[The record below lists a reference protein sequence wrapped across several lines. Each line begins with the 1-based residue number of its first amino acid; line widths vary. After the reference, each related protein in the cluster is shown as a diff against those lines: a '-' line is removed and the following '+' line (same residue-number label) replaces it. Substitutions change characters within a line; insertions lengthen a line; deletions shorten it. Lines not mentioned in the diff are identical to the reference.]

1 MNILNASN
9 VSKYYIDN
17 TIFENIKITLNEG
30 DKVGVVGRNGEGK
43 TTLLNLLSGIELPNT
58 GTISWKKHV
67 SIGYLNQIPQY
78 ARDKKV
84 YDCLKEVFHTTNML
98 SDKMTELEQRMAVNN
113 DELEK
118 LLTQYGKLQEQFEAH
133 GGYEIEAQ
141 IRKVSDGLNIKQLLE
156 SNWGA
161 LSGGEK
167 TKVGLAQILLQ
178 STDLLLLD
186 EPTNHLDI
194 DSIEWLTE
202 YVKNKNGAVVI
213 ISHDRYFLDETI
225 NHILEIDQQQLFSYH
240 GNYSYFIEEREKRIL
255 AEFEAYQTQ
264 QKKINKMEQSIK
276 QLRIWASQAKPPN
289 AAMYKRAKSMEKALN
304 RTKRLEKPILEADKM
319 KFELHESKRVSN
331 DVVEL
336 QHVAKMYNEILFE
349 DINALVK
356 RGQNVAMVGPNGS
369 GKTTLI
375 KIILGEVE
383 PDEGVVKRAD
393 NLNIGYLSQNP
404 FSQHFQ
410 ETVLETFREL
420 VNVTEGQARHI
431 LANFMFYG
439 TDVYKRIKDLSGGE
453 KMRLRW
459 AQIVNQD
466 FNVLILDEPTN
477 HLDIDAKETI
487 EEALVDFNGTII
499 AVSHDRYFLNKLF
512 NITYVLDQKKLNKY
526 EGNYSYTVEKR
537 KDYK

>member
-9 VSKYYIDN
+9 ISKRYLDN
-17 TIFENIKITLNEG
+17 TVFENIKITLNEG
-30 DKVGVVGRNGEGK
+30 DKVGIVGRNGEGK
-43 TTLLNLLSGIELPNT
+43 TTLLNLLSGIELPST
-58 GTISWKKHV
+58 GTMSWKKNV
-67 SIGYLNQIPQY
+67 CIGYLNQIPQY
-78 ARDKKV
+78 KSDKKV
-84 YDCLKEVFHTTNML
+84 YDCLKEVFHSTNVL
-98 SDKMTELEQRMAVNN
+98 SDKMTELEKRMTSN
-113 DELEK
+113 DNDLEN
-118 LLTQYGKLQEQFEAH
+118 LLSQYGEIQEQFEAH

-141 IRKVSDGLNIKQLLE
+141 IRRISKGLNINQLLE
-156 SNWGA
+156 SDWGT

-167 TKVGLAQILLQ
+167 TKVGLAQILLK

-194 DSIEWLTE
+194 DSINWLTE

-240 GNYSYFIEEREKRIL
+240 GNYSYYIVEREKRIL

-304 RTKRLEKPILEADKM
+304 RIKRLEKPVLEADKM
-319 KFELHESKRVSN
+319 KFDLQENKRVSN

-336 QHVAKMYNEILFE
+336 QHVAKMYNDLLFE
-349 DINALVK
+349 DINVLVE
-356 RGQNVAMVGPNGS
+356 RGQNVSIVGPNGS

-375 KIILGEVE
+375 KIILGDIK
-383 PDEGVVKRAD
+383 PDEGIVKRAN

-404 FSQHFQ
+404 FSHHTC

-420 VNVTEGQARHI
+420 VNVTEGQARQI

-439 TDVYKRIKDLSGGE
+439 TDVFKRIKDLSGGE

-487 EEALVDFNGTII
+487 EEALMDFNGTII
-499 AVSHDRYFLNKLF
+499 TVSHDRYFLNKLF
-512 NITYVLDQKKLNKY
+512 NITYVLEQNKLIKY
-526 EGNYSYTVEKR
+526 EGNYSYAVEKR
-537 KDYK
+537 KN

>member
-9 VSKYYIDN
+9 ISKRYLDN
-17 TIFENIKITLNEG
+17 TVFENIKITLNEG
-30 DKVGVVGRNGEGK
+30 DKVGIVGRNGEGK
-43 TTLLNLLSGIELPNT
+43 TTLLNLLSGIELPST
-58 GTISWKKHV
+58 GTMSWKKNV
-67 SIGYLNQIPQY
+67 CIGYLNQIPQY
-78 ARDKKV
+78 KSDKKV
-84 YDCLKEVFHTTNML
+84 YDCLKEVFHTTNVL
-98 SDKMTELEQRMAVNN
+98 SDKMTELEQRMTSN
-113 DELEK
+113 DNDLEN
-118 LLTQYGKLQEQFEAH
+118 LLSQYGKIQEQFEAH

-141 IRKVSDGLNIKQLLE
+141 IRKVSKGLNINQLLE
-156 SNWGA
+156 SEWA
-161 LSGGEK
+161 MLSGGEK
-167 TKVGLAQILLQ
+167 TKVGLAQILLKT
-178 STDLLLLD
+178 TDLLLLD

-194 DSIEWLTE
+194 DSINWLTE

-240 GNYSYFIEEREKRIL
+240 GNYSYYIVEREKRIL

-304 RTKRLEKPILEADKM
+304 RIKRLEKPILEADKM
-319 KFELHESKRVSN
+319 KLDLQENKRVSN

-336 QHVAKMYNEILFE
+336 QHVAKMYNDLLFE
-349 DINALVK
+349 DINVLVE
-356 RGQNVAMVGPNGS
+356 RGQNVSIVGPNGS

-375 KIILGEVE
+375 KIILGNVK
-383 PDEGVVKRAD
+383 PDEGIVKRAN

-404 FSQHFQ
+404 FSHHAC

-439 TDVYKRIKDLSGGE
+439 SDVLKRIKDLSGGE
-453 KMRLRW
+453 KIRLRW

-487 EEALVDFNGTII
+487 EEALMDFNGTII

-512 NITYVLDQKKLNKY
+512 NITYVLEQNKLIKY
-526 EGNYSYTVEKR
+526 EGNYSYAVEKR
-537 KDYK
+537 KN

>member
-9 VSKYYIDN
+9 ISKRYLDN
-17 TIFENIKITLNEG
+17 TVFENIKITLNEG
-30 DKVGVVGRNGEGK
+30 DKVGIVGRNGEGK
-43 TTLLNLLSGIELPNT
+43 TTLLNLLSGIELPST
-58 GTISWKKHV
+58 GTMSWKKNV
-67 SIGYLNQIPQY
+67 CIGYLNQIPHY
-78 ARDKKV
+78 ASDKKV
-84 YDCLKEVFHTTNML
+84 YDCLKEVFHTTNVL
-98 SDKMTELEQRMAVNN
+98 SDKMTELEQRMTIN
-113 DELEK
+113 DNDVK
-118 LLTQYGKLQEQFEAH
+118 NLLSQYGKIQEQFEAH
-133 GGYEIEAQ
+133 GGYEIDAQ
-141 IRKVSDGLNIKQLLE
+141 IRKVSKGLNIKQLLE
-156 SNWGA
+156 SEWGK

-167 TKVGLAQILLQ
+167 TKVGLAQILLK

-194 DSIEWLTE
+194 DSINWLTE

-225 NHILEIDQQQLFSYH
+225 NHILEIDQQKLFSYH
-240 GNYSYFIEEREKRIL
+240 GNYSYFIAEREKRIL

-276 QLRIWASQAKPPN
+276 QLRMWASQAKPPN

-304 RTKRLEKPILEADKM
+304 RIKRFEKPILETDKM
-319 KFELHESKRVSN
+319 KFDLQENQRVSN

-349 DINALVK
+349 DINVLVE
-356 RGQNVAMVGPNGS
+356 RGQNVSIVGPNGS

-375 KIILGEVE
+375 KIILGDVK
-383 PDEGVVKRAD
+383 PDEGIVKRAN
-393 NLNIGYLSQNP
+393 NLNIGYLSQHP
-404 FSQHFQ
+404 FSHHSC

-439 TDVYKRIKDLSGGE
+439 ADVFKQIKDLSGGE

-487 EEALVDFNGTII
+487 EEALMDFNGTII
-499 AVSHDRYFLNKLF
+499 TISHDRYFLNKLF
-512 NITYVLDQKKLNKY
+512 NITYILEQNKLVKY
-526 EGNYSYTVEKR
+526 EGNYSYAVEKR
-537 KDYK
+537 KN